1 MKRGLYISLF
11 LWAFTLVYSQDQAP
25 RKAIPQPYLQFNYHT
40 GTFWTRSDY
49 LKEVF
54 DDPYRAVE
62 LRLGFQST
70 GKKIWQQYHN
80 YPRYGLGLHYS
91 DLVKDP
97 ADTVVGNPFSLFFFY
112 SGPWARFGRFT
123 LSTDVSVGLS
133 YMSRI
138 HDPMSNPFNDVI
150 ASHLNLYFDLNFNL
164 GFRLTPRLH
173 LYGGYGLAHYSNG
186 RIHQPQKGVNNWGW
200 TAGMS
205 YQLTQPMKEFIYS
218 EPPEFETSEWIQF
231 MYAVGL
237 VHEVDREDAE
247 KSYYFTSSFTIDYA
261 YQFSPKMALTLGM
274 DVLYDGSLGLSVKG
288 YSENE
293 VSSWQKTYL
302 GSHLGWQYIIHRFRL
317 IANFGT
323 YFWQHSNDRGFWFV
337 RGGGRMDLTDQL
349 AVHICIKSKNGVRSD
364 WIEWGAAYSLKVR

>member
-1 MKRGLYISLF
+1 
-11 LWAFTLVYSQDQAP
+11 
-25 RKAIPQPYLQFNYHT
+25 
-40 GTFWTRSDY
+40 
-49 LKEVF
+49 
-54 DDPYRAVE
+54 
-62 LRLGFQST
+62 
-70 GKKIWQQYHN
+70 
-80 YPRYGLGLHYS
+80 
-91 DLVKDP
+91 
-97 ADTVVGNPFSLFFFY
+97 
-112 SGPWARFGRFT
+112 
-123 LSTDVSVGLS
+123 
-133 YMSRI
+133 
-138 HDPMSNPFNDVI
+138 
-150 ASHLNLYFDLNFNL
+150 
-164 GFRLTPRLH
+164 
-173 LYGGYGLAHYSNG
+173 
-186 RIHQPQKGVNNWGW
+186 
-200 TAGMS
+200 MS